1 MNIEI
6 TRCIRL
12 RIGETELV
20 LTMEEAKELYRQL
33 SEIFGTVEHKSSLWI
48 ETRRGFQKGTLRVS
62 NKSIQKVKSALS
74 ETQFQSV
81 EDIAKKAGISTKTAY
96 SALTYL
102 MDVGYVQIMKQGR
115 RILYRR
121 RPMSEKIGVV
131 DPETVEKFKYLTRGP
146 S

>member
-12 RIGETELV
+12 CVGETELV
-20 LTMEEAKELYRQL
+20 LSMEEAKELYRQL
-33 SEIFGTVEHKSSLWI
+33 SEIFGTVSHRQSLWI

-62 NKSIQKVKSALS
+62 NKSIQKVKSALT

-81 EDIAKKAGISTKTAY
+81 EEIAKEAGISTRTAY

-102 MDVGYVQIMKQGR
+102 MDIGYVQIMKQGR
-115 RILYRR
+115 RMLYRK
-121 RPMSEKIGVV
+121 RPTSEKIGIV
-131 DPETVEKFKYLTRGP
+131 DPETVEKFKYLTRD
-146 S
+146 